1 MNKLILSPLLLTLA
15 LGLNSCG
22 QPGSGFSNPFTAQIT
37 LSATPQ
43 ALTLLPGTSQHV
55 SVTAQA
61 DGRNLPTPSI
71 KVLSSG
77 PVQVTPDSTGVTV
90 AVGSTAVSGTY
101 AVSLTGTTSGGS
113 GQATLNVTVAAP
125 TGTDPTPPTTTP
137 TALALSVTPTAL
149 TLAPGEQTR
158 AAITAPAGTTLT
170 LSGQGKLDA
179 TIDGAGGLV
188 INVPSDALTGVYVL
202 TVTGTNGSMS
212 GTASLTVTVQKAA
225 SGK

>member
-1 MNKLILSPLLLTLA
+1 MNKIILSPLLLTLA

-37 LSATPQ
+37 LTATPQ
-43 ALTLLPGTSQHV
+43 AVTLLPGTSQHV

-61 DGRNLPTPSI
+61 NGRDLPTPSV
-71 KVLSSG
+71 KAVSSG

-90 AVGSTAVSGTY
+90 AVASTAVSGTY
-101 AVSLTGTTSGGS
+101 ALSLTGTTSGGS
-113 GQATLNVTVAAP
+113 GQATLNVTVS
-125 TGTDPTPPTTTP
+125 PPTAPDPTTP
-137 TALALSVTPTAL
+137 TTPATLALSITPTAL

-158 AAITAPAGTTLT
+158 AAITAPVGTTLT

-179 TIDGAGGLV
+179 TFDGAGGLL
-188 INVPSDALTGVYVL
+188 IKVPSDALTGVYVL
-202 TVTGTNGSMS
+202 NVNGTNGTLT
-212 GTASLTVTVQKAA
+212 GTASLTITVQKAA

>member
-1 MNKLILSPLLLTLA
+1 MNKFILSPLLLTLA

-37 LSATPQ
+37 LTATPQ
-43 ALTLLPGTSQHV
+43 AITLLPGTSQHV

-61 DGRNLPTPSI
+61 DGRTLPTPSV
-71 KVLSSG
+71 KALSSG
-77 PVQVTPDSTGVTV
+77 PVVVTPDSTGVTV
-90 AVGSTAVSGTY
+90 AVASTAVSGTY
-101 AVSLTGTTSGGS
+101 ALSLTGTTSGGS
-113 GQATLNVTVAAP
+113 GQATLNVTVASP
-125 TGTDPTPPTTTP
+125 TTTDLTTPPTTP
-137 TALALSVTPTAL
+137 APLALSVTPTAL

-170 LSGQGKLDA
+170 LIGQGKLDA
-179 TIDGAGGLV
+179 TLNGVGGLL
-188 INVPSDALTGVYVL
+188 ISVPSDALT
-202 TVTGTNGSMS
+202 VTGINGSMS